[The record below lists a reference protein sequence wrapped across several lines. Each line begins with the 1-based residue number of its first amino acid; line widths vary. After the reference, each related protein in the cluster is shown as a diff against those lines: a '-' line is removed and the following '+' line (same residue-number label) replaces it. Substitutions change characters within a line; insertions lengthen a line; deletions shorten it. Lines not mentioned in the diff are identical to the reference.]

1 MLEIYIVRHGKT
13 LFNQKDMVQGACDS
27 PLTQEGVM
35 QAKNVGKNMM
45 DIPFTVALSS
55 PSGRAS
61 DTCEYAINN
70 RLPIIYDKRLKEM
83 DFGHLEG
90 EKNATLREGKPQD
103 FNEMCAVGWVEE
115 GGENTQMVMD
125 RIASFFDD
133 LVKKYDNEVILIATH
148 GMWIY
153 FAMQYLFNKDIF
165 PQNCSVSKIIYANKK
180 FIAEDIDNLKYR
192 ED

>member
-35 QAKNVGKNMM
+35 QAKNVGKNMLN
-45 DIPFTVALSS
+45 IPFTIALSS

-61 DTCEYAINN
+61 DTCEYVINN

-90 EKNATLREGKPQD
+90 EKNAALREGKPKD

-165 PQNCSVSKIIYANKK
+165 PQNCSVSKIIYTNKK